1 MFLGRVRPSIKE
13 IHKSAL
19 LNIATEEVME
29 EEWKGRR
36 EEERERKIIYFSN

>member
-13 IHKSAL
+13 IHKCAL
-19 LNIATEEVME
+19 PNIATKEVME
-29 EEWKGRR
+29 EEWKRRR